1 MIRRSFRAASSSVAV
16 LALAAC
22 TASSS
27 TPTPAASPA
36 PQGAVPAPAAG
47 PAQDA
52 VRQAAEGITPQ
63 DMYARI
69 EFLASDWMRGRN
81 TPSPELN
88 IAAASLVSQYKLWG
102 FQPAGE
108 RGTFYQWYPFPLRR
122 LQASGARLAVAGA
135 RGTQSFSLGR
145 DFYTAGGTASNL
157 SAAGMVFV
165 GTAPGPVMGE
175 GTLRGRIAVAALPGR
190 NVRAWRTERNRQ
202 RSAARRAGAAAIVHV
217 LDESWTAD
225 SIARYDQ
232 TSRGQGRV
240 LGADPAFPQFFLARP
255 AARQVFQGAGLSLD
269 ELWGRA
275 TGGSFTTPVPLAGV
289 TATAGIPSERLD
301 EGNAP
306 NVVAMIPGSDPSLR
320 NEYVVISAHM
330 DHIGV
335 TAPVNGD
342 SINNGADD
350 DASGTAGLLEV
361 AEAMA
366 ALPAAQRP
374 RRTVVF
380 LHVSGE
386 EKGLLGSEWYSDH
399 PTLPLAQIVANI
411 NVDMIARNAAD
422 SVIVIGKD
430 YSTLGATAN
439 RLQREHP
446 ELRLTLAD
454 DIWPEEQFF
463 FRSDHYNFAKKEVP
477 SIFFFSG
484 VHPDYHQPSDEVE
497 KIDADKAARIARMV
511 FYLAYDVAN
520 TPERPRWDPKGLEEV
535 RSLTR

>member
-1 MIRRSFRAASSSVAV
+1 MTRRPYLALPSVAV
-16 LALAAC
+16 LALGAC

-27 TPTPAASPA
+27 A
-36 PQGAVPAPAAG
+36 PAPATSPVGAVAAARAG
-47 PAQDA
+47 APDLNG
-52 VRQAAEGITPQ
+52 AAATITPQ
-63 DMYARI
+63 DMYSRI
-69 EFLASDWMRGRN
+69 EFLAADEMRGRN

-88 IAAASLVSQYKLWG
+88 IAASYLVSQYKLWG

-108 RGTFYQWYPFPLRR
+108 RGSFYQWYPFPTRR
-122 LQASGARLAVAGA
+122 LSVSGTRLQLAGT
-135 RGTQSFSLGR
+135 RGTRSLQVGR
-145 DFYTAGGTASNL
+145 DFYTAGGTPSGL
-157 SAAGMVFV
+157 SSAGMVYV
-165 GTAPGPVMGE
+165 GNAPAAVMTE
-175 GTLRGRIAVAALPGR
+175 GTLRGRVAVAALPGR
-190 NVRAWRTERNRQ
+190 NAVAWRTERNRQ
-202 RSAARRAGAAAIVHV
+202 RNAARRAGALAIVHV

-225 SIARYDQ
+225 SIAAY
-232 TSRGQGRV
+232 SRSAQREARV
-240 LGADPAFPQFFLARP
+240 LGTDPQYPQVFLSQA
-255 AARQVFQGAGLSLD
+255 AARQLFADAGLSLD
-269 ELWGRA
+269 EQMGRA
-275 TGGSFTTPVPLAGV
+275 KGAGFTTPVPLAGV
-289 TATAGIPSERLD
+289 TATGAIPSERVD
-301 EGNAP
+301 EGLAP
-306 NVVAMIPGSDPSLR
+306 NVVAMIPGSDPALR

-366 ALPAAQRP
+366 SLPAAQRP

-399 PTLPLAQIVANI
+399 PTLPLPQIVANI

-422 SVIVIGKD
+422 SVIVIGKN
-430 YSTLGATAN
+430 YSTLGQTTN
-439 RLQREHP
+439 RLQQQHP

-454 DIWPEEQFF
+454 DIWPEERFF
-463 FRSDHYNFAKKEVP
+463 FRSDHYNFARKEVP

-484 VHPDYHQPSDEVE
+484 VHADYHRPSDEVE
-497 KIDADKAARIARMV
+497 KIDSDKAARIARMV

-520 TPERPRWDPKGLEEV
+520 TTERPRWDPRGLEEV
-535 RSLTR
+535 RGMTR